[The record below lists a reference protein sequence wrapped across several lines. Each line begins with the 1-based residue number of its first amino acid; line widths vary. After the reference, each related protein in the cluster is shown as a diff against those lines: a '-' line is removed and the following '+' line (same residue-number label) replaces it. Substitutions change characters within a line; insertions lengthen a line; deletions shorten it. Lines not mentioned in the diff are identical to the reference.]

1 MRRFLE
7 SIVVLF
13 CFIAAAPGAIAQAPL
28 QNVILGH
35 SGGAGSLGNL
45 RRIIERDKI
54 WEKHGLNVKSVY
66 FSSGGV
72 LTQAMAG
79 GNIAGSESEVPG
91 MLNLAVSGVLDLKLV
106 TVTINKIE
114 HAFVVRK
121 NIAKAED
128 LRGKRIAVSRIGSA
142 SDTVTRLALKSWK
155 IDADKEVTLLQSG
168 NTPTRM
174 TALAAGHVDG
184 ALVSPESVHKVLA
197 SGCCRVLADLS
208 ELPMDYARYG
218 YVFPTAWIKANR
230 EVLRR
235 LLMAYLEGIAIF
247 RTRPKAAFAG
257 LEEEGIKDP
266 AVQKDIYERALK
278 HVREYP
284 VPEPNGVQN
293 VLDSLTH
300 PNAKTAKPQSIID
313 SSPLEEIR
321 KSGFIDK
328 LYSRAS

>member
-1 MRRFLE
+1 MTRFLA
-7 SIVVLF
+7 SILGLF
-13 CFIAAAPGAIAQAPL
+13 WFIASATDTGAQAPL

-54 WEKHGLNVKSVY
+54 WEKHGLSVKSVY

-121 NIAKAED
+121 NVVKPED
-128 LRGKRIAVSRIGSA
+128 LRGKRLAVSRIGSA

-174 TALAAGHVDG
+174 TALAAVHVDA

-218 YVFPTAWIKANR
+218 YVFPTVWIKSNR
-230 EVLRR
+230 DVLRR
-235 LLMAYLEGIAIF
+235 LLMGYLEGIAIF

-300 PNAKTAKPQSIID
+300 PNAKATKPQSIID
-313 SSPLEEIR
+313 AGPLEEI
-321 KSGFIDK
+321 KKI
-328 LYSRAS
+328 